1 MVTKTNVKITPDWDS
16 DGFLIITNA
25 STLKRYEELEDSKQS
40 IRFEDFNM
48 FCAFTDEQFNLGL
61 RSIRSLNDGE
71 KIRSLGAGVFG
82 TKDGIDRFFKAQRKT
97 DDIIAEECNP
107 QEVYYY
113 EYNNYESC
121 INFDGDLDAIRKVAS
136 IWGWE
141 VARTINRLSTCYTI
155 DEIIAMK

>member
-25 STLKRYEELEDSKQS
+25 STLKRYKELEDRKQS
-40 IRFEDFNM
+40 IRLKNFDM

-61 RSIRSLNDGE
+61 NSIRSLNDGE
-71 KIRSLGAGVFG
+71 KICSLGAGVFG
-82 TKDGIDRFFKAQRKT
+82 TKDGIDRFFKTQRII
-97 DDIIAEECNP
+97 DGIIAEECNP

-136 IWGWE
+136 IWGLE
-141 VARTINRLSTCYTI
+141 VARTIHRLSTCYTI

>member
-25 STLKRYEELEDSKQS
+25 STLKRYKELEDRKQS
-40 IRFEDFNM
+40 IRLKNFDM

-61 RSIRSLNDGE
+61 KSIRSLNDGE
-71 KIRSLGAGVFG
+71 KICSLGAGVFG
-82 TKDGIDRFFKAQRKT
+82 TKDGIDRFFKTQRII
-97 DDIIAEECNP
+97 DGIIAEECNP

-121 INFDGDLDAIRKVAS
+121 INFEGDLDAIRKVAS

-141 VARTINRLSTCYTI
+141 VSRTINRLSTCYTI
-155 DEIIAMK
+155 EEIIAMK